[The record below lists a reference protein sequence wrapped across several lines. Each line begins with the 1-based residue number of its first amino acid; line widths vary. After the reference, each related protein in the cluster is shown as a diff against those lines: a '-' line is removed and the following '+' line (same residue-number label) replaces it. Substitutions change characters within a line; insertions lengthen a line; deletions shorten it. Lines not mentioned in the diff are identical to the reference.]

1 MKSVVTLYLEVVGGS
16 WKREIQPSS
25 GIEPLTA
32 GADETSTPPVQ
43 AGFCAKTGEVIFCA
57 SGLLCKTGEV
67 IFCEDGLL
75 CKNK

>member
-1 MKSVVTLYLEVVGGS
+1 MNSVVTLYLEVVGGS

-43 AGFCAKTGEVIFCA
+43 AGFCAKQARFTSVQTGFEGGRVKKKAEIFG
-57 SGLLCKTGEV
+57 GLRK
-67 IFCEDGLL
+67 
-75 CKNK
+75 

>member
-43 AGFCAKTGEVIFCA
+43 AGFCAKQEMLSSVQAGFE
-57 SGLLCKTGEV
+57 GG
-67 IFCEDGLL
+67 G
-75 CKNK
+75 